1 MFVVELYIV
10 DSVDTPTA
18 MHLMQE
24 LVKQTNVYLSAV
36 PEPNAKLAGS
46 IAEYLTFLFQVFGV
60 IDKEKAIGFTSFEGP
75 ASSNQVM
82 NYIYLF
88 FAICN

>member
-1 MFVVELYIV
+1 MPTHTLLLLDYVYIV

-18 MHLMQE
+18 MHLMQD

-36 PEPNAKLAGS
+36 PEPNTKLVGS

-60 IDKEKAIGFTSFEGP
+60 IDKEKAIGFTSFEGS

-82 NYIYLF
+82 NYM
-88 FAICN
+88 